1 MISCENYRAGRAA
14 CQYRTIYQSLLF
26 PSILLASKQGIVMI
40 TPKHLVFSL
49 GLIVCF
55 SASAQDKQM
64 VDVGDHK
71 LMALV
76 SGSGQ
81 YTVVFESGFGND
93 LSIWRLV
100 QPLVSEYAT
109 TVTYSRAGYPGSE
122 EGPVPRTISQVNLEL
137 HNLLAELDLP
147 PPYILVGHSLGG
159 IFVRSFYATYPNE
172 VLGMV
177 LVDSSH
183 ERQFLSLLELDPDF
197 DPWTEGYAMLES
209 REGVSEGM
217 RGELIDFLEISKT
230 GILPAMRTMENL
242 PLYVFTSGMLLEE
255 DESIAN
261 SPAGKQVSIDLHS
274 EFMEGVTNGG
284 HIITQQSDHFIQLR
298 EPELIN
304 WAVERIVATL
314 GE

>member
-1 MISCENYRAGRAA
+1 
-14 CQYRTIYQSLLF
+14 
-26 PSILLASKQGIVMI
+26 MI
-40 TPKHLVFSL
+40 TPKHLVLSL
-49 GLIVCF
+49 GLIVYF

-81 YTVVFESGFGND
+81 YTVVFETGFGND

-122 EGPVPRTISQVNLEL
+122 EGPLPRTISQVNLEL

-217 RGELIDFLEISKT
+217 RGELINFLEISKT

-314 GE
+314 EE

>member
-1 MISCENYRAGRAA
+1 
-14 CQYRTIYQSLLF
+14 
-26 PSILLASKQGIVMI
+26 MI
-40 TPKHLVFSL
+40 TPKHLVLSL
-49 GLIVCF
+49 GLIVYF

-81 YTVVFESGFGND
+81 YTVVFETGFGND

-217 RGELIDFLEISKT
+217 RGELINFLEISKT

>member
-1 MISCENYRAGRAA
+1 
-14 CQYRTIYQSLLF
+14 
-26 PSILLASKQGIVMI
+26 MI
-40 TPKHLVFSL
+40 TPKHLVLSL
-49 GLIVCF
+49 GLIVCY

-81 YTVVFESGFGND
+81 YTVVFETGFGND

-100 QPLVSEYAT
+100 QPLVSQYAT

-137 HNLLAELDLP
+137 HNLLIELDLP

-217 RGELIDFLEISKT
+217 RGELINFLEISKT

-242 PLYVFTSGMLLEE
+242 PLYVLTSGTLLEE

-314 GE
+314 EE

>member
-1 MISCENYRAGRAA
+1 
-14 CQYRTIYQSLLF
+14 
-26 PSILLASKQGIVMI
+26 MI
-40 TPKHLVFSL
+40 TPKHLVLSL
-49 GLIVCF
+49 GLIVYF

-81 YTVVFESGFGND
+81 YTVVFETGFGND

-122 EGPVPRTISQVNLEL
+122 EGPLPRTISQVNLEL

-314 GE
+314 EE

>member
-1 MISCENYRAGRAA
+1 
-14 CQYRTIYQSLLF
+14 
-26 PSILLASKQGIVMI
+26 
-40 TPKHLVFSL
+40 
-49 GLIVCF
+49 
-55 SASAQDKQM
+55 
-64 VDVGDHK
+64 
-71 LMALV
+71 
-76 SGSGQ
+76 
-81 YTVVFESGFGND
+81 
-93 LSIWRLV
+93 
-100 QPLVSEYAT
+100 
-109 TVTYSRAGYPGSE
+109 
-122 EGPVPRTISQVNLEL
+122 
-137 HNLLAELDLP
+137 
-147 PPYILVGHSLGG
+147 
-159 IFVRSFYATYPNE
+159 
-172 VLGMV
+172 MV

-314 GE
+314 EE

>member
-1 MISCENYRAGRAA
+1 MKILNY
-14 CQYRTIYQSLLF
+14 
-26 PSILLASKQGIVMI
+26 
-40 TPKHLVFSL
+40 LVL
-49 GLIVCF
+49 GMGLIVCF
-55 SASAQDKQM
+55 NVGAQEEQM
-64 VDVGDHK
+64 VDVGGHK

-81 YTVVFESGFGND
+81 YTVVFETGFGND
-93 LSIWRLV
+93 LSIWGQV
-100 QPLVSEYAT
+100 QSLVSEYAT

-122 EGPVPRTISQVNLEL
+122 EGPIPRTIAQVNLEL
-137 HNLLAELDLP
+137 HNLLAELNLP
-147 PPYILVGHSLGG
+147 PPYILIGHSLGG
-159 IFVRSFYATYPNE
+159 IFVRSFYARYPNE

-177 LVDSSH
+177 LVDSAH
-183 ERQFLSLLELDPDF
+183 EHQFLSLVELDPDF

-242 PLYVFTSGMLLEE
+242 PLYVFTSGTLLEE
-255 DESIAN
+255 DDSIAN

-274 EFMEGVTNGG
+274 EFMEGVSNGG

-314 GE
+314 EE